1 MARQHRKPFPP
12 ARVRIIVA
20 ALAVAVGATAAF
32 SALRPRE
39 NALEARLKS
48 DFARLK
54 RAVQTFRLEQGR
66 WPSSLDD
73 LLDPPPRFS
82 GDRSPYV
89 TRAPLDPWG
98 AEYLLALNDR
108 HPVILS
114 LGPDGIEGTPDDI
127 AASIADR
134 HRGRS

>member
-1 MARQHRKPFPP
+1 MTQQRKKTPP
-12 ARVRIIVA
+12 KSKTRLVIVV
-20 ALAVAVGATAAF
+20 LAVAIGATAAF

-39 NALEARLKS
+39 DALEARVKADVAQLQ
-48 DFARLK
+48 